1 MLEFLCTDAGP
12 GRPLDPARGGAVRVM
27 IAGGGS
33 VGTAIAL
40 DLVDRHHDVTLF
52 EQVTATAER
61 LKVLLPGVNVVAADA
76 CEYNNLA
83 AADLRSVDVVIAATG
98 DDEDNL
104 VVSWLAKQEFGVPR
118 VISRINNSRNEWLF
132 NESWGVD
139 VSVSTPSL
147 ITSLVDEAVEVGALV
162 KLMDLAHGRVK
173 LIEVTL
179 ASDSPP
185 VAQGLTL
192 DDLRLPDAVRVV
204 SVVRG
209 DQSDGADQHDAVP
222 GARPRHPDGAR
233 GRDPGLRRRVHRL
246 AAEDPRA
253 TADLA
258 SSRARGVLRSRQ
270 DRHRQVL
277 DRGPGPGVPRPRP
290 AAPAHPGLG
299 ADQPDDVPALR
310 RRRRPHGQDPRA
322 HAQGHQGLGPRRGAR
337 VGRRAPST
345 RSSSR

>member
-1 MLEFLCTDAGP
+1 
-12 GRPLDPARGGAVRVM
+12 VRVM

-52 EQVTATAER
+52 EQVTATAEK

-104 VVSWLAKQEFGVPR
+104 VVSWLAKQEFAVPR

-185 VAQGLTL
+185 VTQGLTL
-192 DDLRLPDAVRVV
+192 DDLRLPDAVSVV
-204 SVVRG
+204 AVVRG
-209 DQSDGADQHDAVP
+209 DRPMVPTNTMRFQEHDHVILM
-222 GARPRHPDGAR
+222 AREDATQ
-233 GRDPGLRRRVHRL
+233 DC
-246 AAEDPRA
+246 AAA
-253 TADLA
+253 FI
-258 SSRARGVLRSRQ
+258 S
-270 DRHRQVL
+270 
-277 DRGPGPGVPRPRP
+277 
-290 AAPAHPGLG
+290 
-299 ADQPDDVPALR
+299 
-310 RRRRPHGQDPRA
+310 
-322 HAQGHQGLGPRRGAR
+322 
-337 VGRRAPST
+337 
-345 RSSSR
+345 

>member
-1 MLEFLCTDAGP
+1 
-12 GRPLDPARGGAVRVM
+12 VRVM

-52 EQVTATAER
+52 EQVTATAEK

-104 VVSWLAKQEFGVPR
+104 VVSWLSKQEFAVPR

-147 ITSLVDEAVEVGALV
+147 ITSLVDEAVEVGTLV

-185 VAQGLTL
+185 VARGLTL
-192 DDLRLPDAVRVV
+192 DELRLPDAVSVV
-204 SVVRG
+204 AVVRG
-209 DQSDGADQHDAVP
+209 DRPMVPTDTMRFQEHDHVILM
-222 GARPRHPDGAR
+222 AREDATQ
-233 GRDPGLRRRVHRL
+233 DC
-246 AAEDPRA
+246 AAA
-253 TADLA
+253 FI
-258 SSRARGVLRSRQ
+258 G
-270 DRHRQVL
+270 
-277 DRGPGPGVPRPRP
+277 
-290 AAPAHPGLG
+290 
-299 ADQPDDVPALR
+299 
-310 RRRRPHGQDPRA
+310 
-322 HAQGHQGLGPRRGAR
+322 
-337 VGRRAPST
+337 
-345 RSSSR
+345 